1 MHDNQHKKLIDKTF
15 DTVERLIKDR
25 DLAALSAELAHH
37 HTATIVEVMNELEP
51 QDQVVLFRLLKR
63 ERASR
68 VFSRLD
74 SHAEEQ
80 LLKQLKHS
88 ETISLLRS
96 LKPDDRVGMLEELPA
111 KVTRRLLDALEPED
125 RAEAVTL
132 LGYPE
137 DSVGRLMTPDF
148 VAIKAD
154 WKVERAMA
162 HIRARANESETVN
175 SLYVVDD
182 NWTLLGYVS
191 LSKLILARPDQ
202 TIRDLM
208 QNRVMSIAATEDRET
223 TVSVMNDYRLSVIP
237 VVDTN
242 KSLIGIVTFDDITR
256 VAKEEVTEDFH
267 KTSAITP
274 LEHGYSRT
282 SIFSLL
288 RSRIG
293 WLGVLLLVNLASAS
307 VIGIYEEILSAAIA
321 LVFFMPLLIAAG
333 GNTGT
338 QSAMLMIR
346 GLSTGDIKM
355 RNWLR
360 TFGKEMT
367 VGLLLA
373 VVLGAAASG
382 FGLFRGGPEIGIIVG
397 LSMVSIVFL
406 ANVIGS
412 LLPFI
417 LMRLRQD
424 PAVASGPLVTS
435 VADVM
440 GLLIYFGIAT
450 AVLGQVA

>member
-1 MHDNQHKKLIDKTF
+1 MHDEQHKQLIDETFEKIQKLIHDK
-15 DTVERLIKDR
+15 
-25 DLAALSAELAHH
+25 DLVALSAELSHH

-51 QDQVVLFRLLKR
+51 REQVVLFRLLKK

-80 LLKQLKHS
+80 LLGHLKHS
-88 ETISLLRS
+88 ETISLIRS

-111 KVTRRLLDALEPED
+111 GVTRRLLDALEPED

-148 VAIKAD
+148 VAVKAD

-175 SLYVVDD
+175 SVYVVDD
-182 NWTLLGYVS
+182 AWTLLGYVS
-191 LSKLILARPDQ
+191 LSRLVLAKPDQ
-202 TIRDLM
+202 TIKDFM
-208 QNRVMSIAATEDRET
+208 QTRVRSITATEDREN
-223 TVSVMNDYRLSVIP
+223 TVNVMNDYRLSVIP

-242 KSLIGIVTFDDITR
+242 DSLIGIVTFDDITR
-256 VAKEEVTEDFH
+256 VAEEEVTEDFH
-267 KTSAITP
+267 KSSAISP
-274 LEHGYSRT
+274 LEHDYSHA
-282 SIFSLL
+282 SILSLF

-293 WLGVLLLVNLASAS
+293 WLGILLVVNLASAS
-307 VIGIYEEILSAAIA
+307 VIGAYEDTLAAAIT

-333 GNTGT
+333 GNTGV
-338 QSAMLMIR
+338 QSATLMIR
-346 GLSTGDIKM
+346 GLSTGDIRM

-360 TFGKEMT
+360 TFGKEMF
-367 VGLLLA
+367 VGLILA
-373 VVLGAAASG
+373 VVLGVAASG
-382 FGLFRGGPEIGIIVG
+382 LGLFRGGSEIGLIVG
-397 LSMVSIVFL
+397 LSMISIVFL

-417 LMRLRQD
+417 LMKLKQD

-440 GLLIYFGIAT
+440 GLIIYFGIAT